1 VTPEQKDS
9 PWALLALALT
19 AMAGVIVGGIAWFWI
34 LFLR

>member
-1 VTPEQKDS
+1 MPEQKDS

-19 AMAGVIVGGIAWFWI
+19 ALFGVLIGAAGWFWI